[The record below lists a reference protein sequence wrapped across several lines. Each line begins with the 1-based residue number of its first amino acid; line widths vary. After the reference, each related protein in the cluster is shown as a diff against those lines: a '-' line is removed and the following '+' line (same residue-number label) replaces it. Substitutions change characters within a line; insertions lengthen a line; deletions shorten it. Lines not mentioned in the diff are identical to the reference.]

1 MRNRETTG
9 ILVYSDM
16 DNIEYESVIRH
27 LSGRRIFVAVN
38 DEISPQRRELLE
50 RIMTVQY
57 NEKTMEVEGG
67 HEEFAL
73 SAPKEEVEME
83 VQGRIRSLTREQ
95 AQILQSLENEDLSV
109 LVVQA
114 SAGTGKT
121 HISLYILKFLERRR
135 V

>member
-1 MRNRETTG
+1 MSNRETTG

-67 HEEFAL
+67 PRGICVVR
-73 SAPKEEVEME
+73 S
-83 VQGRIRSLTREQ
+83 QGRGRNGSTRKDK
-95 AQILQSLENEDLSV
+95 IVN
-109 LVVQA
+109 
-114 SAGTGKT
+114 
-121 HISLYILKFLERRR
+121 
-135 V
+135 